1 MQVNPN
7 QPKHKTAKT
16 PSKPEEWMKPL
27 WLSELCYENWKLTT
41 AMLLVVKT
49 EIKRNL
55 LYVSPSPQELG
66 AVLWFV
72 QLYNWLPIGRVH
84 LSAVK

>member
-1 MQVNPN
+1 MQVNPS

-16 PSKPEEWMKPL
+16 PSKPVEWMNPL
-27 WLSELCYENWKLTT
+27 WVSELCYENWKPTT
-41 AMLLVVKT
+41 GVLLVVKT

-55 LYVSPSPQELG
+55 LYVSPLPQELG

-72 QLYNWLPIGRVH
+72 QLYNWLPIWRVH
-84 LSAVK
+84 FIPV